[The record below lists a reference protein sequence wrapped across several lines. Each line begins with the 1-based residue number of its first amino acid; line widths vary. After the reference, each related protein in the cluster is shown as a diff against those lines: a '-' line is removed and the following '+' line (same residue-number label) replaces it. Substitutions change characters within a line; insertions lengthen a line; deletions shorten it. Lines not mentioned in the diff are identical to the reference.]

1 MRHRVTT
8 GRVGGISANL
18 VDFVEWRIVV
28 WRAKIAGSED
38 HIDSTQSQLD
48 TSPLRLDE
56 IQPLLEMSSS
66 FDVLST
72 AAKATDAKYNDP
84 LVPTISVDKE
94 RNLPPHHASKALTA
108 ATAAEHSYNDMQA
121 VKTYWRAFLW

>member
-1 MRHRVTT
+1 
-8 GRVGGISANL
+8 
-18 VDFVEWRIVV
+18 
-28 WRAKIAGSED
+28 
-38 HIDSTQSQLD
+38 
-48 TSPLRLDE
+48 
-56 IQPLLEMSSS
+56 MSSS

-121 VKTYWRAFLW
+121 VKTYWRAVLW